1 MSKFIQL
8 DICTEDQIYIVG
20 RMFVPQGEPIAVV
33 LIVPAM
39 GVKQQYYT
47 SFADWLRE
55 QGYLVVTFD
64 YRGIGLSRSGSLRGY
79 KADIMDWVQ
88 LDCAAMVR
96 TVPEAADRKPFY
108 LIGHSLGGQIY
119 PFLPDRSSV
128 TKMVTVASGSGY
140 WGDAPPRLRR
150 VSWYLWYFVVPLSL
164 RLFGYF
170 PGKRLRKVGD
180 LPHAVMAQWRRW
192 CLHPDYVVGVE
203 GEQARQ
209 LYSNVKTPI
218 TSLSFSDDEY
228 MSARNIEALHNFYTA
243 APRVMKRIS
252 PSEVNVDKI
261 GHFGFFRPK
270 FKESLW
276 KKYLLPELS

>member
-1 MSKFIQL
+1 MSKFTQL
-8 DICTEDQIYIVG
+8 DVSTEDHKIIVG
-20 RMFVPQGEPIAVV
+20 RMFVPQGEPIAAV

-39 GVKQQYYT
+39 GVKQQYYA
-47 SFADWLRE
+47 SFASWLSE
-55 QGYLVVTFD
+55 LGYLVATFD
-64 YRGIGLSRSGSLRGY
+64 YRGIGLSHSGSLRGY
-79 KADIMDWVQ
+79 KADIMDWAQ

-96 TVPEAADRKPFY
+96 TVTEAADKKPFY

-150 VSWYLWYFVVPLSL
+150 VSWYLWYLVVPLAL

-170 PGKRLRKVGD
+170 PGRRLRKVGD

-203 GEQARQ
+203 GEQARD

-218 TSLSFSDDEY
+218 TSLSFSDDEF
-228 MSARNIEALHNFYTA
+228 MSACNIEKLHDLYTA

-252 PSEVNVDKI
+252 PSEVNVEKI

-276 KKYLLPELS
+276 EKYLLPELS

>member
-1 MSKFIQL
+1 MSRFSQQEIR
-8 DICTEDQIYIVG
+8 TEDNKTIVG
-20 RMFVPQGEPIAVV
+20 RLFVPEGELAAAV

-39 GVKQQYYT
+39 GVKQQYYAA
-47 SFADWLRE
+47 FAHWLRE
-55 QGYLVVTFD
+55 RGYLVATFD
-64 YRGIGLSRSGSLRGY
+64 YRGIGLSRPDRLRGF
-79 KADIMDWVQ
+79 KADIMDWAQ
-88 LDCAAMVR
+88 FDCAALVR
-96 TVPEAADRKPFY
+96 TVTDAADRKPFY
-108 LIGHSLGGQIY
+108 LIGHSLGGQIF

-128 TKMVTVASGSGY
+128 TKMVTVASGCGY

-150 VSWYLWYFVVPLSL
+150 VSWYLWYLLVPLSL

-180 LPHAVMAQWRRW
+180 LPHGVMLQWRRW
-192 CLHPDYVVGVE
+192 CLDPDYVVGVE
-203 GEQARQ
+203 GERARD

-228 MSARNIEALHNFYTA
+228 MSARNIEKLHDLYTA

-252 PSEVNVDKI
+252 PSEINVEKI
-261 GHFGFFRPK
+261 GHFGFFRTK

-276 KKYLLPELS
+276 EEYLLPELS